1 MAILADLMLR
11 LRANSADLQKGLDQS
26 SKKVKNFEKENQ
38 SISKGIKAAWGQIGL
53 AIAGVA
59 GVLKTAEKAINSTQ
73 LTGDK
78 FAAMTGG
85 LKEATNAFARSLANL
100 NFDNLIKGLTDA
112 YKAGKAYVEALDDIA
127 DRQRS
132 VSISSKETQLA
143 IKKLEADLRNTYL
156 TEDER
161 RAVVEEINRLTTEQ
175 FLREQKLAEQ
185 SLQAE
190 KDRLKQ
196 TYNITDAQVDMM
208 INYIKNYNDL
218 DAVQHSS
225 IATAMKARKA
235 YEKAS
240 GAVGAFD
247 EERRVV
253 RTREAYEASL
263 VGLSEQ
269 EKAYVELGTVING
282 VLDEERDQIAK
293 VITGWLDAQIAL
305 QEYYN
310 KAARVENK
318 LDGEAEKERAKLLA
332 ERKKE
337 LEDLMI
343 PVRTDNLNP
352 KPLDTDTLRPMKN
365 ATVVEQPD
373 RSTVEQPDLDAA
385 TKAWVDYK
393 DGVIGIWGM
402 IESQALTTF
411 NKIKDTAVDVG
422 GMLAGT
428 LTDAVVGLAGA
439 FGNLFAGTEAGFK
452 GVVTAALQSIQQII
466 NALLAQAVAG
476 MIAGESKRG
485 IPGLIA
491 GAIGVSALLALW
503 KSKVPEF
510 ATGTNFAPGGLALV
524 GERGPELVN
533 IPRGSAVYNNRLTQS
548 ALAGGYGEVR
558 FRIEGTELVGILN
571 KQNKIY
577 ASY

>member
-196 TYNITDAQVDMM
+196 IYNITDAQVDMM

-318 LDGEAEKERAKLLA
+318 LDGEAEKARAESLKAL
-332 ERKKE
+332 KE
-337 LEDLMI
+337 ENGII
-343 PVRTDNLNP
+343 PVSFEHLNP
-352 KPLDTDTLRPMKN
+352 KPLDTNTLMPTQMAETEPPDFSSTKTAWEDLGETIHDFGGRIYLEMDALKDQTFSLGEALYSSVAN
-365 ATVVEQPD
+365 AMSGLTETLAAGADSFKEYAQN
-373 RSTVEQPDLDAA
+373 LKKA
-385 TKAWVDYK
+385 TKS
-393 DGVIGIWGM
+393 I
-402 IESQALTTF
+402 
-411 NKIKDTAVDVG
+411 VG
-422 GMLAGT
+422 DLI
-428 LTDAVVGLAGA
+428 
-439 FGNLFAGTEAGFK
+439 
-452 GVVTAALQSIQQII
+452 S
-466 NALLAQAVAG
+466 QAVAAMVSG
-476 MIAGESKRG
+476 ALKDWATEVPFGYILAPAMAALAGGLAKTAFNSM
-485 IPGLIA
+485 IPG
-491 GAIGVSALLALW
+491 
-503 KSKVPEF
+503 F

-533 IPRGSAVYNNRLTQS
+533 LPMGSAVYNNRLTQS
-548 ALAGGYGEVR
+548 ALTGGGGMNITVDGVIR
-558 FRIEGTELVGILN
+558 GNDLALVLRRADTIN
-571 KQNKIY
+571 
-577 ASY
+577 